1 MKNPSSSPRGG
12 RAQAAAGTA
21 AGTEAGTAAPMAPP
35 YVPFARPSLGSEE
48 EDAVISVLRSG
59 WLTTGEVTARFE
71 EEFAAAVGARH
82 ALALNSA
89 TAGLHLALEAL
100 GVGAGSAV
108 LTTPYTFA
116 ATAEVVRYLGAD
128 PVFVDIDR
136 KTANIDPL
144 LLEAALERLQKAGRK
159 VSAMIPVHVA
169 GLPCDMD
176 AITRLSLRYGVPIVE
191 DAAHAFP
198 VRYGARFAG
207 TLGDAGVYSFYPTK
221 SITTGEG
228 GMVVTDRDELAA
240 RIRIMR
246 LHGIDREVWN
256 RYTLPGASWKYDV
269 VAPGYKYNLTDLA
282 AAIGRVQ
289 LRKADSFLKRRREI
303 VLRYMTALNGLDF
316 LSLPDWVEEHAWH
329 LFIVRIRS
337 RTLSVDR
344 DGFIEEMQRR
354 GIGVSVHFIPLH
366 TMSYYRERYSLKP
379 GDFPVAL
386 ECFQSA
392 VSLPLS
398 ASLSDEDVE
407 RVIAAVVEIGA
418 AFRA

>member
-1 MKNPSSSPRGG
+1 MKNPSSEP
-12 RAQAAAGTA
+12 Q
-21 AGTEAGTAAPMAPP
+21 PP
-35 YVPFARPSLGSEE
+35 FVPFARPSIGSEE
-48 EDAVISVLRSG
+48 EEAVLSVMRSG

-71 EEFAAAVGARH
+71 AEFAAVVGARH

-100 GVGAGSAV
+100 GVGPGSVV
-108 LTTPYTFA
+108 LTTPYTYA

-128 PVFVDIDR
+128 PVFVDIDGR
-136 KTANIDPL
+136 TLNIDPS

-176 AITRLSLRYGVPIVE
+176 AISHLSLRYGVPIVE

-198 VRYGARFAG
+198 IRHAGRFVG
-207 TLGDAGVYSFYPTK
+207 TIGDAGVYSFYPTK

-228 GMVVTDRDELAA
+228 GMVVTNRDEVAR

-256 RYTLPGASWKYDV
+256 RYTQPGASWKYDV

-289 LRKADSFLKRRREI
+289 LRKADSFLARRRAI
-303 VLRYMTALNGLDF
+303 ARRYMTVLNGLDF
-316 LSLPDWVEEHAWH
+316 LSLPVWAEEHAWH
-329 LFIVRIRS
+329 LFIVRVRPG
-337 RTLSVDR
+337 TLSIER
-344 DGFIEEMQRR
+344 DGFVEELQRR

-366 TMSYYRERYSLKP
+366 MMSYYRERYSLKP

-386 ECFQSA
+386 ECFQSS

-418 AFRA
+418 AFRE